1 MSLIWTPSGY
11 SKMKPPLGTPLNPYD
26 PLSRGL
32 IGCWLLNEGAG
43 TVVRDASGNGFH
55 GTNSAATWTSGA
67 FGPCMAFNGTD
78 AFVDIPGKNMLYP
91 LTMCCWV
98 RLNVNNIVQVLL
110 YLGDGV
116 ESGSA
121 TDLVC
126 LRVNSEG
133 TPLATAWRGSAG
145 NSATG
150 TTVLV
155 PGVWYHLA
163 AVFVHS
169 TMREIYVNGVLE
181 ATNSNEEV
189 IAGSKVYWSIG
200 AWRLSAGGAQYHAN
214 ALIDAPQFYNRAL
227 TPSEIASLYRDPY
240 QMFRRPAIELWTVE
254 EGGGNDYTETINDG
268 IGVTDA
274 AARVCTF
281 NRTLTESMGTSDNMG
296 DVSQTI
302 RSFAESLGVSDDLS
316 KNESKMFAD
325 AMGIVDSLSKTWTA
339 MRTFSE
345 ALGLTDVPVS
355 LSVVIRTV
363 SDALGLTDSF
373 SKHET
378 KTLSDSIGIT
388 DQDTSVFA
396 VIRSVQDNVGLTDDS
411 SKNEGKAV
419 NDNIG
424 LTDAITKLWQAVRTI
439 ADDLGITD
447 LMSED
452 FSGVAHYVQ
461 TVNDSLGLSDS
472 LSTVQSLLRV
482 MSDSL
487 GMSDAV
493 ASVFVASRVVSDA
506 MGITDGVVLG
516 RMLDVSDTI
525 GITDDLVRVVTFLRT
540 MQDSEGLVDSV
551 SRILAATRTFNENVG
566 MTDTISYQ
574 YGAIAKAV
582 IAFLLMKHRR

>member
-1 MSLIWTPSGY
+1 LQA
-11 SKMKPPLGTPLNPYD
+11 
-26 PLSRGL
+26 RGL

-240 QMFRRPAIELWTVE
+240 QMFRREPVEYYVTAGGEPEPPSAYTHIMIIAGTPALIV
-254 EGGGNDYTETINDG
+254 
-268 IGVTDA
+268 
-274 AARVCTF
+274 
-281 NRTLTESMGTSDNMG
+281 LT
-296 DVSQTI
+296 
-302 RSFAESLGVSDDLS
+302 AL
-316 KNESKMFAD
+316 
-325 AMGIVDSLSKTWTA
+325 AMA
-339 MRTFSE
+339 
-345 ALGLTDVPVS
+345 
-355 LSVVIRTV
+355 
-363 SDALGLTDSF
+363 
-373 SKHET
+373 
-378 KTLSDSIGIT
+378 
-388 DQDTSVFA
+388 
-396 VIRSVQDNVGLTDDS
+396 
-411 SKNEGKAV
+411 
-419 NDNIG
+419 
-424 LTDAITKLWQAVRTI
+424 WQKRPPA
-439 ADDLGITD
+439 
-447 LMSED
+447 
-452 FSGVAHYVQ
+452 
-461 TVNDSLGLSDS
+461 
-472 LSTVQSLLRV
+472 
-482 MSDSL
+482 
-487 GMSDAV
+487 
-493 ASVFVASRVVSDA
+493 
-506 MGITDGVVLG
+506 
-516 RMLDVSDTI
+516 
-525 GITDDLVRVVTFLRT
+525 
-540 MQDSEGLVDSV
+540 
-551 SRILAATRTFNENVG
+551 
-566 MTDTISYQ
+566 
-574 YGAIAKAV
+574 
-582 IAFLLMKHRR
+582 